1 MDRSSLRFR
10 RTFSGILG
18 IALWIACVTPGAR
31 AQGVVSIESNPQL
44 FATMC
49 ALYAAGYD
57 SETGGAVHPIRA
69 RIRTRMAS
77 LRGPATEAL
86 RTFFR
91 EHQRGGDSAATL
103 SAYISFALSVGR
115 APKFEFLLKREAL
128 PPDVLGLE
136 GFNEVLSAFYAE
148 AAIGALWEQVRG
160 DYEKEVRRMQEPVTS
175 VMLTSSGYLRELL
188 DPQGMRRFYVYI
200 EPLVG
205 AKTNVRSYGDTNVI
219 VLNPGA
225 DIPVPEIRHAFLH
238 FLLDPLPLKHRAVVD
253 SRKSILA
260 LAARA
265 PRLPADFRDDFYTF
279 FTENLVRAAELR
291 MDKLRKNDAELALS
305 QSDQEGFVLV
315 RGLYRELEKFEQA
328 EPALSYYYP
337 ELVRGINVAE
347 ETSRL
352 QKMEFASAAPPKTSD
367 PAPQIS
373 ELEQRLVNAERLIA
387 SQDGDAAAA
396 AFQQIL
402 QTDPQN
408 PRAIYGYAVA
418 SVMMRDA
425 DRAKDYFRRILQPP
439 SDRPEGKPLGAG
451 DPRLIAWSHV
461 YLGRI
466 YEVEGKRDLA
476 LSEYRA
482 ALAVE
487 GAPEAARSAAKRGI
501 DQGFGPKE
509 TSRNPQ

>member
-1 MDRSSLRFR
+1 MDSTGLRFR

-18 IALWIACVTPGAR
+18 IAILVGCAAPMAR

-57 SETGGAVHPIRA
+57 SETGGAVHPLRA
-69 RIRTRMAS
+69 RIRARMVNQ
-77 LRGPATEAL
+77 RGPAAEAL
-86 RTFFR
+86 RVFFR
-91 EHQRGGDSAATL
+91 EHQRGNDTGATL

-115 APKFEFLLKREAL
+115 APKFEYLVKRDAL
-128 PPDVLGLE
+128 PPDVIGLE
-136 GFNEVLSAFYAE
+136 GFNEVLGAFYVE
-148 AAIGALWEQVRG
+148 AGIGALWEQVRG
-160 DYEKEVRRMQEPVTS
+160 EYEQEIRRLQQPVTG

-225 DIPVPEIRHAFLH
+225 DIPVDDIRHAFLH
-238 FLLDPLPLKHRAVVD
+238 FLADPLPLKHRAIVD
-253 SRKSILA
+253 SRKSILE
-260 LAARA
+260 LASRA
-265 PRLPADFRDDFYTF
+265 PRLPADFRDDFHTF

-291 MDKLRKNDAELALS
+291 MDKLKKNDAELALS
-305 QSDQEGFVLV
+305 RADQEGFVLV

-337 ELVRGINVAE
+337 DLVRGINVAE

-352 QKMEFASAAPPKTSD
+352 QKMEFATAAAPAASPE
-367 PAPQIS
+367 PIPQIS
-373 ELEQRLVNAERLIA
+373 ALEQQLIQAERLIA
-387 SQDGDAAAA
+387 SQDGDGAAA

-402 QTDPQN
+402 QSDPEN

-418 SVMMRDA
+418 SVMLREA
-425 DRAKDYFRRILQPP
+425 DRAKDYFRRLLQPP
-439 SDRPEGKPLGAG
+439 ADRPEAAPLGAG
-451 DPRLIAWSHV
+451 DPRLMAWSHV

-466 YEVEGKRDLA
+466 YEVEGKRELA
-476 LSEYRA
+476 LSEFRA
-482 ALAVE
+482 ALAVV
-487 GAPEAARSAAKRGI
+487 GAPEAAKSAAKRGI

-509 TSRNPQ
+509 SSRNP

>member
-1 MDRSSLRFR
+1 MDRPSLRFR
-10 RTFSGILG
+10 RAFCGILG
-18 IALWIACVTPGAR
+18 FALLLGCFAPGAR

-49 ALYAAGYD
+49 ALYAAGYV
-57 SETGGAVHPIRA
+57 SETGGTVHPVRA
-69 RIRTRMAS
+69 RIRARMANQH
-77 LRGPATEAL
+77 GPAAQAL

-91 EHQRGGDSAATL
+91 EHQRGNDSAATL

-115 APKFEFLLKREAL
+115 APKFEYMVKREAL
-128 PPDVLGLE
+128 PPDVIGLE
-136 GFNEVLSAFYAE
+136 GFNEVLAAFYAE
-148 AAIGALWEQVRG
+148 AGIGALWEQVRPE
-160 DYEKEVRRMQEPVTS
+160 YEKDVRRLQEPVTS

-219 VLNPGA
+219 VLNPGVE
-225 DIPVPEIRHAFLH
+225 IPVTEIRHAFLH
-238 FLLDPLPLKHRAVVD
+238 FLLDPLPLKNRAVVD
-253 SRKSILA
+253 SRKSILQ

-328 EPALSYYYP
+328 EPALSYFYT
-337 ELVRGINVAE
+337 ELVRGINVSE

-352 QKMEFASAAPPKTSD
+352 QKMEFASVAPVQTSE
-367 PAPQIS
+367 PAPQVS
-373 ELEQRLVNAERLIA
+373 ELEQRLINAERLIA
-387 SQDGDAAAA
+387 SQDGDGAAS

-418 SVMMRDA
+418 SVMLREG

-439 SDRPEGKPLGAG
+439 SDRPEAPALGAG
-451 DPRLIAWSHV
+451 DPRLMAWSHV

-466 YEVEGKRDLA
+466 YEVEGKRELA

-482 ALAVE
+482 AIAVE
-487 GAPEAARSAAKRGI
+487 GAPEAAKSAAKRGI
-501 DQGFGPKE
+501 DQGFGAKE
-509 TSRNPQ
+509 SSRNP